1 LSKGNLSADVNSL
14 RTKKF
19 DKRENNELA
28 ENIQHQI
35 TQIHDEVQDLHQD
48 LMRCKDDI
56 KQTREEVCVNRGLI
70 NDIDNRR
77 EPGGSMS

>member
-1 LSKGNLSADVNSL
+1 MSKGNLSAEVNSL

-70 NDIDNRR
+70 NDIDSRQD
-77 EPGGSMS
+77 PGGSMS

>member
-1 LSKGNLSADVNSL
+1 MSADVNSL

-35 TQIHDEVQDLHQD
+35 TQINDEVQDLHQD
-48 LMRCKDDI
+48 LVRCKDDI
-56 KQTREEVCVNRGLI
+56 KQTREEVCINRGLI
-70 NDIDNRR
+70 NGIDSRR
-77 EPGGSMS
+77 GPGGSMS